1 MKHNFLPQFIKGII
15 STGSGRLVNIISG
28 FFVFLIIVRF
38 IPKEQLAAFILIQ
51 LIAYFF
57 MVLSD
62 LFVSDTAVI
71 KLIISTEGKDKI
83 KVVNTALG
91 FKLLFGVFLSII
103 ILLAKP
109 FILYFFQSRQLSQLF
124 GYIPLYFLFFSFRPF
139 FREVLKGFYR
149 YREIGI
155 SEIIYGLLYLLF
167 TVILLI
173 IFKKGVIG
181 LVYAGFLSLTA
192 MVTYQYLGIPF
203 KKRIDFNF
211 VLFRKIFRIGFLFGL
226 DQFFIFVYEKIDK
239 FMIGAMLS
247 PIGLVYYETAS
258 KIPKNSFQMYESFKN
273 VFLPNMLNLF
283 AQKKYREVT
292 EVLNNSLRLI
302 TLAAIFAAFIT
313 LLFQED
319 IVRILF
325 SQRYLASAPVL
336 PLLMFVLSFRFV
348 QSIFRMLLI
357 VLGQSNKMLKL
368 GIINAVT
375 NITGNFIMIPL
386 FGFIGA
392 AYAGIFSYIIT
403 NLFSVRILK
412 KSGIDF
418 QVSQCIKPILVFVL
432 SAFLFLII
440 KPETVMVKLL
450 LLVVFVSLCLLL
462 SIIRKK
468 DIFYLFES
476 IRSNG

>member
-1 MKHNFLPQFIKGII
+1 MKHDFLPQFIKGII
-15 STGSGRLVNIISG
+15 STGSGRLVNIVSG
-28 FFVFLIIVRF
+28 FFAFLIIVRL

-71 KLIISTEGKDKI
+71 KLIVSSESKDKI
-83 KVVNTALG
+83 KVANTALG
-91 FKLLFGVFLSII
+91 FKLLFGAFLSII
-103 ILLAKP
+103 ILLVKP
-109 FILYFFQSRQLSQLF
+109 VVLYFFQSKQLSQLF
-124 GYIPLYFLFFSFRPF
+124 WCIPLFYLLFSFTSF
-139 FREVLKGFYR
+139 FQEVLKGFYR
-149 YREIGI
+149 YREIGV
-155 SEIIYGLLYLLF
+155 SEIINGLLYLLF

-173 IFKKGVIG
+173 IFKKGVVG
-181 LVYAGFLSLTA
+181 LAYAGFLSLAT
-192 MVTYQYLGIPF
+192 MIIYQYLAIPF
-203 KKRIDFNF
+203 KKGISFNF
-211 VLFRKIFRIGFLFGL
+211 VLFKKIFRIGFLFGL
-226 DQFFIFVYEKIDK
+226 NQFFIFIYEKIDK
-239 FMIGAMLS
+239 FMIGAMLNPVS
-247 PIGLVYYETAS
+247 LVYYEAAS
-258 KIPKNSFQMYESFKN
+258 KVSKNSFRMYSSFKK

-283 AQKKYREVT
+283 ARKKHREAA

-302 TLAAIFAAFIT
+302 TLVVIFATFVT

-368 GIINAVT
+368 SIINAAANT
-375 NITGNFIMIPL
+375 TGNFIMIPL

-418 QVSQCIKPILVFVL
+418 QVSQYIKPILVFVI
-432 SAFLFLII
+432 SAFLFWTI
-440 KPETVMVKLL
+440 KPETVMFKLL
-450 LLVVFVSLCLLL
+450 LLVVFVFLCLLL
-462 SIIRKK
+462 SIVKKK

-476 IRSNG
+476 IRNNG

>member
-1 MKHNFLPQFIKGII
+1 MKHNFFPQFIKGII
-15 STGSGRLVNIISG
+15 STGSGRLINIIFG
-28 FFVFLIIVRF
+28 FFAFLIIVRF

-71 KLIISTEGKDKI
+71 KLIVSSEGKDKI
-83 KVVNTALG
+83 KVVNTALA

-109 FILYFFQSRQLSQLF
+109 VILYFFQSKQLSQLF
-124 GYIPLYFLFFSFRPF
+124 WCIPLFYLLLSFTSFFQ
-139 FREVLKGFYR
+139 EILKGFYR
-149 YREIGI
+149 YREIGVSGKI
-155 SEIIYGLLYLLF
+155 HGLLYFLF
-167 TVILLI
+167 TAILLI
-173 IFKKGVIG
+173 IFKKGVVG
-181 LVYAGFLSLTA
+181 LIYAGFLSLAT
-192 MVTYQYLGIPF
+192 MIIYQYLAIPF
-203 KKRIDFNF
+203 QKRISFNF

-226 DQFFIFVYEKIDK
+226 DRFFIFIYEKIDK
-239 FMIGAMLS
+239 LMIGAMLS
-247 PIGLVYYETAS
+247 PIGLVYYEAAS
-258 KIPKNSFQMYESFKN
+258 KIPKNSFRMYSSFKS
-273 VFLPNMLNLF
+273 VFLPHILNLF
-283 AQKKYREVT
+283 AQKKYREAA

-302 TLAAIFAAFIT
+302 TLVVIFATFVA

-319 IVRILF
+319 IVVILF
-325 SQRYLASAPVL
+325 SQRYSASAPVF

-368 GIINAVT
+368 SIINAAANT
-375 NITGNFIMIPL
+375 TGNLVMIPV

-392 AYAGIFSYIIT
+392 AYAGIFSYILT

-412 KSGIDF
+412 KSGVNL
-418 QVSQCIKPILVFVL
+418 QVSQYIKPILVFVI

-440 KPETVMVKLL
+440 KPETVMVKLI
-450 LLVVFVSLCLLL
+450 LVAVFVLLCLLL